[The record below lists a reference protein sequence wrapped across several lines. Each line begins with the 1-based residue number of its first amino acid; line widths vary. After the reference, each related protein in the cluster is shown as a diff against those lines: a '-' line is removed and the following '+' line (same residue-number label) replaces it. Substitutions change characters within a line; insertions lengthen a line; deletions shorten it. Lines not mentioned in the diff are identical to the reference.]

1 MAVQPPVERVD
12 DVFAACVHGF
22 GGTRFKPESAEREKT
37 VWELDRTWA
46 VEDGDEYVATATSYG
61 FEMTVPGGDR
71 VPAAGVAQVAVL
83 PTHRR
88 RGLLR
93 DVLGAVLTQA
103 KELGDHYAILN
114 ASDTGIYGRF
124 GFGQADRVLRIELD
138 TDHVELVVPL
148 APGRVELVDAH
159 GAAPLL
165 AGLYDQFGRE
175 RPGAV
180 GRSAA
185 WWDLVLH
192 DEASWRGIGDPFVA
206 VHRNQADEPDGY
218 AIYRSK
224 EHWED
229 GHAAGTI
236 EVRELEAVAP
246 EVEAAL
252 WRFLCDID
260 LRTRVIAYPRPSDEP
275 IRWRLSAPRRA
286 WVSETLDLLWCRP
299 LDIAAC
305 LGGRVY
311 AVEDSL
317 VLAITD
323 DTFPDQAGTY
333 RVTGGADG
341 SGCER
346 VDEAPDAS
354 MDVSVLGS
362 IVLGGIDAGELAV
375 AGRIET
381 DDAARLERFFRWRP
395 AAFCSTTF

>member
-1 MAVQPPVERVD
+1 MAVQPPADRVD

-22 GGTRFKPESAEREKT
+22 GATRFKPETAEREKT
-37 VWELDRTWA
+37 VWELDRTWVA
-46 VEDGDEYVATATSYG
+46 EDGDEYVATATSYT
-61 FEMTVPGGDR
+61 FEMTVPGGAR
-71 VPAAGVAQVAVL
+71 VPVAGVAQVAVL

-103 KELGDHYAILN
+103 KERGEHYAILN
-114 ASDTGIYGRF
+114 ASDSGIYGRF
-124 GFGQADRVLRIELD
+124 GFGQADRVLRVELD
-138 TDHVELVVPL
+138 TDHIELVVPI
-148 APGRVELVDAH
+148 ASGRVELVDAH
-159 GAAPLL
+159 GAATLVSD
-165 AGLYDQFGRE
+165 LYERFGRE
-175 RPGAV
+175 RPGAIS
-180 GRSAA
+180 RSAA

-229 GHAAGTI
+229 GHAEGTI
-236 EVRELEAVAP
+236 EVRELEAASP

-275 IRWRLSAPRRA
+275 VRWRLSAPRRA

-299 LDIAAC
+299 LDVAAC
-305 LGGRVY
+305 LSGRAY

-317 VLAITD
+317 VLGITD
-323 DTFPDQAGTY
+323 ETFPDQAGAY
-333 RVTGGADG
+333 RVTND
-341 SGCER
+341 GCER

-354 MDVSVLGS
+354 LDVSILGS
-362 IVLGGIDAGELAV
+362 IVLGGIDAAELAV
-375 AGRIET
+375 AGRITEHT
-381 DDAARLERFFRWRP
+381 EGAAGRVDRFFRWRP